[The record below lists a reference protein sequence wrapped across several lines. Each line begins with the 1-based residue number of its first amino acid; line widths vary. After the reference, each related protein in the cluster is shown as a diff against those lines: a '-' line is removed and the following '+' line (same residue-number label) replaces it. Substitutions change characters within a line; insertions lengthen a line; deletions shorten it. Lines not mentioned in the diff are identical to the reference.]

1 MKVPK
6 RIEDLL
12 IKCAKYNFLANKT
25 QKDIEEWLI
34 KQGVDIENDGFRDVF
49 IDSIEI
55 GNNSEYIIKYL
66 NNLDLNDI

>member
-6 RIEDLL
+6 RIEDLI

-34 KQGVDIENDGFRDVF
+34 KQGVDIENDGFRDP
-49 IDSIEI
+49 
-55 GNNSEYIIKYL
+55 
-66 NNLDLNDI
+66 